1 MSKATI
7 KREIDIS
14 LSDLEKD
21 REYIGKLNRTK
32 DKVRYLRI
40 VKGYRQI
47 QAANLIGISDRQIR
61 RIEKDL
67 KQDLDVL

>member
-1 MSKATI
+1 MRKVTI

-14 LSDLEKD
+14 LSDPEKD
-21 REYIGKLNRTK
+21 KEYISKLNRTK

-40 VKGYRQI
+40 VKGYGQI
-47 QAANLIGISDRQIR
+47 QAANLIGISDRQVR

-67 KQDLDVL
+67 K